1 MRLDACDPKWPACSF
16 PAPAPFCCYRTSG
29 EVARG
34 LDVESEMAGEI
45 TAEKERTTAREE
57 RYHGRMREA
66 QEEEMEEG

>member
-1 MRLDACDPKWPACSF
+1 
-16 PAPAPFCCYRTSG
+16 
-29 EVARG
+29 
-34 LDVESEMAGEI
+34 MAGEI